1 MRGLDI
7 GHVDCVVLDELPHV
21 ADEYLHLAGR
31 TGRLG
36 RPGKV
41 VSLVTPEEEAL
52 LGVITRQL
60 GVSIKQDRAL
70 LRRLAAAEGE
80 EGEAAA
86 AL

>member
-1 MRGLDI
+1 MLALRARPDGASSSSPLHPSPPRPHDPP
-7 GHVDCVVLDELPHV
+7 LPPS
-21 ADEYLHLAGR
+21 
-31 TGRLG
+31 RLWQ
-36 RPGKV
+36 V
-41 VSLVTPEEEAL
+41 VSLVAPGEEAL